1 MGILHYYCFDGG
13 RNTLEFEMTSSFLIY
28 IGCSICRHF
37 DCNHG
42 VQSNYVARAGH
53 GTDGVWGFNDCFWS
67 SMYFLRLSLEFT
79 RWFWRLGWPLGKFYF
94 VACLIVRACVGRQSM
109 MYMQDCL
116 SIVITKPVRSFWL
129 LHCFFYL
136 PVNTLCQPPLILA

>member
-1 MGILHYYCFDGG
+1 MLHCFDGG
-13 RNTLEFEMTSSFLIY
+13 RNTHECEMTSFLIY

-42 VQSNYVARAGH
+42 VQSNYVARVGH
-53 GTDGVWGFNDCFWS
+53 GTDGVWGFNDCVWS

-94 VACLIVRACVGRQSM
+94 VACLIVRA
-109 MYMQDCL
+109 
-116 SIVITKPVRSFWL
+116 
-129 LHCFFYL
+129 
-136 PVNTLCQPPLILA
+136 

>member
-1 MGILHYYCFDGG
+1 MLHCFDGG

-42 VQSNYVARAGH
+42 VQSNYVARVGH

-94 VACLIVRACVGRQSM
+94 VACLIVRAYV
-109 MYMQDCL
+109 D
-116 SIVITKPVRSFWL
+116 
-129 LHCFFYL
+129 
-136 PVNTLCQPPLILA
+136 N